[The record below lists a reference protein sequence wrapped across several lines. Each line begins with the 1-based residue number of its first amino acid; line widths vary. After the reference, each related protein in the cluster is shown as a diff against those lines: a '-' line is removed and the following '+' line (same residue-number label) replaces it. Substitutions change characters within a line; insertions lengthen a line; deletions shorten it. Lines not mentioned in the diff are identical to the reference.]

1 MGPIDITVGQ
11 NVASFGP
18 LVLSWHGL
26 FSLIAVATAVYLV
39 GRWAPTRGIDPDDI
53 YSIAVWAIIGGIVG
67 ARLVH
72 VVDNWSEIYQ
82 VNPTQM
88 IAVWAGGIGLWGG
101 ILGGFITGA
110 LYALW
115 RGHPVGI
122 IADLTAPAL
131 LFAQTIGRLGDIV
144 NGEHCARAWDFALG
158 FVWTHDN
165 TAAYHCRPNGTDIPV
180 QPVIAYEMIWN
191 MLSLLLIW
199 KLRNRL
205 KPDGMVFALYLALY
219 SLGRF
224 GITFLRQ
231 DKVWALGMQEAHF
244 IALAVLAISVPL
256 LLIRARPIP
265 AGEVAATPP
274 PAPRDRRTRA
284 QRRRDRS

>member
-1 MGPIDITVGQ
+1 MIDIVVGP
-11 NVASFGP
+11 NVISSGP

-39 GRWAPTRGIDPDDI
+39 GRWAPMRGIDPDDI

-72 VVDNWSEIYQ
+72 VVDNWSFYQ
-82 VNPTQM
+82 ANPSQV
-88 IAVWAGGIGLWGG
+88 IAIWSGGIGLWGG

-115 RGHPVGI
+115 RSDILSVI

-131 LFAQTIGRLGDIV
+131 LLAQTIGRLGDVV

-158 FVWTHDN
+158 FVWLHPSSD
-165 TAAYHCRPNGTDIPV
+165 AGRCVNGIGESV
-180 QPVIAYEMIWN
+180 HPVIAYEMIWN

-205 KPDGMVFALYLALY
+205 KTGWDDLRVVPRPLLTGTLWYHVPAAGQG
-219 SLGRF
+219 LGARNA
-224 GITFLRQ
+224 GGPLHRAGRPSHHRT
-231 DKVWALGMQEAHF
+231 AAAHQGK
-244 IALAVLAISVPL
+244 ADTGRGGSSVPTT
-256 LLIRARPIP
+256 
-265 AGEVAATPP
+265 GAT
-274 PAPRDRRTRA
+274 
-284 QRRRDRS
+284 

>member
-1 MGPIDITVGQ
+1 MIEIEVGP
-11 NVASFGP
+11 NLASFGP

-26 FSLIAVATAVYLV
+26 FSMIAIAIAVYLV

-72 VVDNWSEIYQ
+72 VVDNWSNIYQ
-82 VNPTQM
+82 GNPALM
-88 IAVWAGGIGLWGG
+88 IAVWRGGIGLWGG

-131 LFAQTIGRLGDIV
+131 LLVQTIGRLGDIV

-158 FVWTHDN
+158 FLWTHDN
-165 TAAYHCRPNGTDIPV
+165 ADLRHCGGNGTDVPV

-191 MLSLLLIW
+191 MLSLMLIW

-205 KPDGMVFALYLALY
+205 RPDGMLFALYLALY

-231 DKVWALGMQEAHF
+231 DRVWALGMQEAHF
-244 IALAVLAISVPL
+244 IALAVLFITVPL
-256 LLIRARPIP
+256 LLIKSRPIP
-265 AGEVAATPP
+265 AGEVAATPTLP
-274 PAPRDRRTRA
+274 LDRRTRA
-284 QRRRDRS
+284 ERRRDHS